1 MPSYYFSGAR
11 NETRT
16 HCPDSAAAGVLTVTL
31 AGCSAPT
38 NGERSPAFAAAE
50 SLQPSEASAAPIGV
64 YEGLLPCGDCAGLRT
79 TIYVRADGTYTRIY
93 TYEGE
98 KDDLGRTPSFSEAG
112 SWKLE
117 GRRFTFTPKDHSPAW
132 LADSTE
138 HGLRLLDGEGSPV
151 EGPLGPMY
159 DLQKR

>member
-1 MPSYYFSGAR
+1 MKLAH
-11 NETRT
+11 TALIA
-16 HCPDSAAAGVLTVTL
+16 AAAGVLTVTL

-50 SLQPSEASAAPIGV
+50 SLQPSEASAASIGV

-98 KDDLGRTPSFSEAG
+98 KDDLGRTPSFSGQTIHLHAQRPFPG
-112 SWKLE
+112 
-117 GRRFTFTPKDHSPAW
+117 
-132 LADSTE
+132 LAC
-138 HGLRLLDGEGSPV
+138 
-151 EGPLGPMY
+151 
-159 DLQKR
+159 

>member
-1 MPSYYFSGAR
+1 MKLAH
-11 NETRT
+11 TALIA
-16 HCPDSAAAGVLTVTL
+16 AAAGVLTVTL

-50 SLQPSEASAAPIGV
+50 SLQPSEASAASIGV

-112 SWKLE
+112 SWNLE